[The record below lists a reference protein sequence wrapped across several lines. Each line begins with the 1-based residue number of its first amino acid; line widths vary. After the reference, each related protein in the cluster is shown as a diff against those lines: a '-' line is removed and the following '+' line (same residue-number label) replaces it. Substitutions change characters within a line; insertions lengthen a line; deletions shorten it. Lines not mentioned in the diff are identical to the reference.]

1 MNAVL
6 FTLNLLGG
14 LAIFLYGMQL
24 MSDGLQKMAGV
35 KMRQMLS
42 IATTNRFAA
51 LFSGLLVTSIVQ
63 SSSATTV
70 MVVGFTSAGLL
81 TLYQALGVI
90 FGANIGTTMTAWIVS
105 LFGFKIQI
113 SLFALPVIAV
123 GFFSQF
129 LPSRW
134 VAIRRMGEGAIGF
147 GLLFLG
153 LDLMKNT
160 IPADFAQS
168 PFVVEWL
175 SKFTPDTAL
184 NLLLLIA
191 TGTILTVVLQ
201 SSSAVMAMT
210 LTCAAAGIIN
220 FPTACAICLGEN
232 IGTTITANLAAI
244 GANKNARRAAVGHFL
259 FNFLGVLW
267 VSLIFKHFINF
278 VDWIIPG
285 TPYGTTPEVLNSSIP
300 YHISAFH
307 TTFNVVNTIVM
318 LPLLKQLAKLTL
330 LIIPKT
336 KREDKQGNTELV
348 YLNSRFNQTP
358 ELSIVAARKEVERM
372 LHFVSKLVDKLI
384 YAIKTDDDKLF
395 ERLIADAKEAEHTTD
410 VLEHKINSYLTQ
422 ISHGNLSRHAVA
434 QTVALFDLTNSIEGM
449 GDCGEKIAR
458 ILEKFHRTEPPSFS
472 EKDLVNMEII
482 AKKTKEV
489 IKHSRITVAQFPNV
503 ATQDKEHAGK
513 LFETAVKKEDELN
526 ALRKSLRAER
536 NERISSGELKVSP
549 ASITAY
555 GDILNNFERIGDYAM
570 RVTESV
576 LRIKTGSYEDRNPIA
591 GMPSPTT
598 EQPVA

>member
-1 MNAVL
+1 MNTVL
-6 FTLNLLGG
+6 IVLNLLGG
-14 LAIFLYGMQL
+14 LAVFLFGMKI

-51 LFSGLLVTSIVQ
+51 TFSGMLVTSIIQ

-90 FGANIGTTMTAWIVS
+90 FGANIGTTMTAWVVS

-129 LPSRW
+129 LPSKW
-134 VAIRRMGEGAIGF
+134 VAIRRIGESMVGF

-184 NLLLLIA
+184 SLITLIL
-191 TGTILTVVLQ
+191 TGTILTVILQ

-220 FPTACAICLGEN
+220 FPTACALVLGEN

-244 GANKNARRAAVGHFL
+244 GASKNARRAAVGHFL
-259 FNFLGVLW
+259 FNFLGVIW
-267 VSLIFKHFINF
+267 VGLIFNHFINLI
-278 VDWIIPG
+278 DWLIPG
-285 TPYGTTPEVLNSSIP
+285 TPYTKETEVLTSVLP

-307 TTFNVVNTIVM
+307 TVFNIANTIIM
-318 LPLLKQLAKLTL
+318 LPLLKQLARLTL
-330 LIIPKT
+330 FIIPKS
-336 KREDKQGNTELV
+336 KREDKHHDGELV
-348 YLNSRFNQTP
+348 YLNTRFGQTP
-358 ELSIVAARKEVERM
+358 ELAIMAARQEVERM
-372 LHFVSKLVDKLI
+372 MRFVSKIIDKLM
-384 YAIKTDDDKLF
+384 YAMRTDDDKLF

-422 ISHGNLSRHAVA
+422 MTHGNLSRHAIA
-434 QTVALFDLTNSIEGM
+434 QTVALFDLTNAIEGM

-458 ILEKFHRTEPPSFS
+458 ILEKFRNTDPATFT
-472 EKDLVNMEII
+472 EKDIENMEEI
-482 AKKTKEV
+482 ARKTKAI
-489 IKHSRITVAQFPNV
+489 IKHTRCTLPHFPNTLDQNQ
-503 ATQDKEHAGK
+503 AAHQFK
-513 LFETAVKKEDELN
+513 TAVRNEDELN
-526 ALRKSLRAER
+526 AMRKALREER
-536 NERISSGELKVSP
+536 NTRISQGEKATP
-549 ASITAY
+549 ESITAY
-555 GDILNNFERIGDYAM
+555 GDILNNFERMGDYAM
-570 RVTESV
+570 RITESV
-576 LRIKTGSYEDRNPIA
+576 LRMKAPGRDENPVA

-598 EQPVA
+598 DQPIA